1 MQNATSDEQTIVEQL
16 HLCEERLEKAPDWI
30 WELDGQGIFTYSN
43 RVVEDVL
50 GYTKQDVLGK
60 KIFELLIPED
70 RPKCRSHFRKAM
82 RQNQPIKN
90 MVGRFRRMDGEVAFL
105 EVNCIP
111 ILEADQVTGLRGI
124 AREVTEILCSRLAVD
139 EALANYKAALDNAP
153 TGIVIVQN
161 ERIVYANP
169 KILELMGYT
178 IEDLKDAGVWKFV
191 HPEDRDRVMDY
202 YRRRM
207 AGEEVPEHYEMRV
220 ITKSG
225 QVRHFELRATIIT
238 YHGAPAV
245 LDNIIDITERKAAEE
260 ALRESETKYR
270 NLVEATGTG
279 YLIVDTQGRVI
290 DANAEYVR
298 LTGRSSLEEIKG
310 HSVLEWTADYDVERN
325 AEEVRKC
332 AETGVVRNLEIDY
345 VTPDGRIIPVE
356 INARLVETREG
367 RVILTLCRDIS
378 ERRQAENALK
388 ESEERFRLIAETAS
402 DAIIT
407 IDKESTILYANPAT
421 EQIFGYTANELLGQ
435 KLTMLM
441 PERFRERHLTG
452 LKHYLETGKRTK
464 EWRSIEY
471 PGLHKSGTE
480 IPLEISYS
488 EFIRA
493 GERIFMGILRDI
505 TDRKRA
511 QDDLRESEERYRLLF
526 ERSPD
531 IVVVLKNNVIV
542 AANPAITRILGYEV
556 NEVIG
561 LMPWDISPEF
571 QPDGLPSKE
580 KALRILEH
588 LHNGTSQVF
597 EWVHK
602 RKDGTLVDCDVSL
615 TTYKVHGETYVQAI
629 VRDVTERKRAEE
641 HRRALEKQLDE
652 QKRQFYRDTILSV
665 TGGKLNIC
673 EAAQIRPYI
682 SKAELKIHVRGA
694 HELAQARR
702 EVEAFCRERGLE
714 GDRLDSFMIGVGEAL
729 TNAVKHASGGRIY
742 AGVKNGSIWVG
753 ISDRGPGIGS
763 LILPRAVLLRGF
775 STKPSLGLG
784 YTIMLE
790 VADEVLLKTGDRGTT
805 VILVKQIK
813 EPDIRL
819 APEMLP
825 DTWENIP
832 EPHEAA

>member
-1 MQNATSDEQTIVEQL
+1 MQNATSDEQTIAEQL
-16 HLCEERLEKAPDWI
+16 YLCEERLDKAPDWI

-43 RVVEDVL
+43 RIVEDVL
-50 GYTKQDVLGK
+50 GYTKQYVLGK
-60 KIFELLIPED
+60 KIFELLILED

-111 ILEADQVTGLRGI
+111 ILEADQVAGLRGI

-161 ERIVYANP
+161 EQIVYANP

-220 ITKSG
+220 ITRSG

-290 DANAEYVR
+290 DANAEYVK

-325 AEEVRKC
+325 AREVRRC
-332 AETGVVRNLEIDY
+332 VETGVVRNLEIDY

-421 EQIFGYTANELLGQ
+421 EQIFGYTADELLGQ

-471 PGLHKSGTE
+471 PGLHKSGKE

-488 EFIRA
+488 EFVKA

-542 AANPAITRILGYEV
+542 AANPAITRILGYEI

-580 KALRILEH
+580 KALRILER

-694 HELAQARR
+694 HEIAQARR

>member
-1 MQNATSDEQTIVEQL
+1 MQNSTSEEQTIAERL
-16 HLCEERLEKAPDWI
+16 HLCEERLDKAPDWI
-30 WELDGQGIFTYSN
+30 WELDSQGVFTYSN

-50 GYTKQDVLGK
+50 GYAKQDVLNK

-70 RPKCRSHFRKAM
+70 RPKCRSYFRKAM
-82 RQNQPIKN
+82 RQKQPIKN
-90 MVGRFRRMDGEVAFL
+90 MVGRFRHKDGKVEFL
-105 EVNCIP
+105 EVNCVP
-111 ILEADQVTGLRGI
+111 ILEADQVVGLRGI
-124 AREVTEILCSRLAVD
+124 AREVTEILCFRTAID

-161 ERIVYANP
+161 EQVVYANP
-169 KILELMGYT
+169 KIMELMGYRL
-178 IEDLKDAGVWKFV
+178 EDLKDKGVWQFV
-191 HPEDRDRVMDY
+191 HPEDRERVMDY

-207 AGEEVPEHYEMRV
+207 AGEEAPEHYEMRV

-225 QVRHFELRATIIT
+225 EVRYFELRATIIT
-238 YHGAPAV
+238 YQGAPAV

-298 LTGRSSLEEIKG
+298 LTGRNSLEEIKG

-332 AETGVVRNLEIDY
+332 AETGMVRNLEIDY
-345 VTPDGRIIPVE
+345 ITPDGRIIPIE
-356 INARLVETREG
+356 INARVVETRQG
-367 RVILTLCRDIS
+367 RVILTLCKDIT
-378 ERRQAENALK
+378 ERRKAESALK

-407 IDKESTILYANPAT
+407 IDKESTILYANPAA
-421 EQIFGYTANELLGQ
+421 EHIFGYTANEMLGQ

-441 PERFRERHLTG
+441 PEPFRERHLAG
-452 LKHYLETGKRTK
+452 LRRYLETGKKTR

-471 PGLHKSGTE
+471 PGLHKSGRE
-480 IPLEISYS
+480 VPLEISYS

-493 GERIFMGILRDI
+493 REHIFMGILRDI

-511 QDDLRESEERYRLLF
+511 QDDLRESEERYRMLF
-526 ERSPD
+526 EHSPD
-531 IVVVLKNNVIV
+531 IVIALKNNVIV
-542 AANPAITRILGYEV
+542 AANPAITRILGYEID
-556 NEVIG
+556 EVIG
-561 LMPWDISPEF
+561 LTPWDISPEF
-571 QPDGLPSKE
+571 QPDGLSSKE
-580 KALRILEH
+580 KALRILEY
-588 LHNGTSQVF
+588 LRDGVPQAF

-615 TTYKVHGETYVQAI
+615 TNYTVHGETYVQAI
-629 VRDVTERKRAEE
+629 VRDITERKRAEE
-641 HRRALEKQLDE
+641 HRRALEKQLEE

-673 EAAQIRPYI
+673 EAPQIRPYI
-682 SKAELKIHVRGA
+682 SNAELKIHVRGA
-694 HELAQARR
+694 HELAQVRR
-702 EVEAFCRERGLE
+702 EVETFCRERGLE

-729 TNAVKHASGGRIY
+729 TNAVKHASGGRVY
-742 AGVKNGSIWVG
+742 AGVKNGSVWVG

-813 EPDIRL
+813 ELDIRL

-832 EPHEAA
+832 EPRESA

>member
-1 MQNATSDEQTIVEQL
+1 MQNATSDEQTIAEQL

-43 RVVEDVL
+43 HVVEDVL
-50 GYTKQDVLGK
+50 GYTKQYVLGK
-60 KIFELLIPED
+60 KIFELLIPDD

-111 ILEADQVTGLRGI
+111 ILEADQVAGLRGI
-124 AREVTEILCSRLAVD
+124 AREVTEILCSRSAID

-161 ERIVYANP
+161 EQIVYANP

-178 IEDLKDAGVWKFV
+178 IEDLKDASVWKFV

-245 LDNIIDITERKAAEE
+245 LDNVIDITERKAAEE

-332 AETGVVRNLEIDY
+332 AKTGMVRNLEIDY

-356 INARLVETREG
+356 INAKVVETREG

-378 ERRQAENALK
+378 ERRQAEIALK

-407 IDKESTILYANPAT
+407 IDEESTILYANPAT
-421 EQIFGYTANELLGQ
+421 EQIFGYTVDELLGQ
-435 KLTMLM
+435 KLTTLM
-441 PERFRERHLTG
+441 PERFRERHWAG
-452 LKHYLETGKRTK
+452 LKHYLETGKRTR

-471 PGLHKSGTE
+471 PGLHKSGRE

-493 GERIFMGILRDI
+493 GEHIFMGILRDI

-511 QDDLRESEERYRLLF
+511 QDELRESEERYRLLF

-531 IVVVLKNNVIV
+531 IVIVLKNNVIV
-542 AANPAITRILGYEV
+542 AANPAITRILGYEI

-580 KALRILEH
+580 KALRILER

-602 RKDGTLVDCDVSL
+602 RKDGTLVDCEVSL

-673 EAAQIRPYI
+673 EAPQIRPYI

-694 HELAQARR
+694 HEVAQARR

-832 EPHEAA
+832 EPS